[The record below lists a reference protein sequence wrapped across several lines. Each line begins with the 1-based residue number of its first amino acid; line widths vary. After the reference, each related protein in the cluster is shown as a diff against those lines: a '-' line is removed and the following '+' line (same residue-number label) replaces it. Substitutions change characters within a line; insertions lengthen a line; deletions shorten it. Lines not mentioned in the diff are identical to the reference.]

1 MYDWLSRRL
10 PRPLAGILCAMW
22 YSGLMVAVVLLTQD
36 PVLDFNYLHG

>member
-10 PRPLAGILCAMW
+10 PRPLPDIVCTLW
-22 YSGLMVAVVLLTQD
+22 YSGLLVAVVLLAQD